1 MIYALPNCRVF
12 FPQQNASAMHI
23 AVLQNFPAMVKLFID
38 AECDLDI
45 PDNVRLQ
52 LLFFVFEM

>member
-1 MIYALPNCRVF
+1 
-12 FPQQNASAMHI
+12 
-23 AVLQNFPAMVKLFID
+23 VLQNFPAMVKLFID